1 MIGQLSRPRCS
12 RSMNGSERRM
22 DNRPMRD
29 VSLVVTVLNE
39 AGTVGALMASIA
51 AQTVRPREVIVVDG
65 GSRDGTQLHVEWW
78 HGRLGCPLR
87 LLESPGANISAGRNR
102 GIAMARAPLIAVT
115 DAGVRLA
122 PDWMEQIT
130 APLLSDEIDIV
141 AGFFVPDPETVL

>member
-39 AGTVGALMASIA
+39 AGTVGALMESIA

-65 GSRDGTQLHVEWW
+65 GSRDGIQLHVAWW
-78 HGRLGCPLR
+78 HGPLGGPLR
-87 LLESPGANISAGRNR
+87 LIEAPGTNISEGRNR
-102 GIAMARAPLIAVT
+102 GIAAARAPIIAVT
-115 DAGVRLA
+115 DAGVRLEPA
-122 PDWMEQIT
+122 W
-130 APLLSDEIDIV
+130 LYEIS
-141 AGFFVPDPETVL
+141 